1 MSVTQYIDEVP
12 ECTLQ
17 DMRLLCLFKK
27 KDKQKR
33 TKDKQVKQTVFVRL
47 RNKIAP
53 NQCRLAFV
61 KKLHW

>member
-1 MSVTQYIDEVP
+1 MHFAGHEIVVFIQ
-12 ECTLQ
+12 
-17 DMRLLCLFKK
+17 K

-33 TKDKQVKQTVFVRL
+33 TKDKQVNQTVFVRL

>member
-17 DMRLLCLFKK
+17 DMRLLCLLKK